1 MRSEGK
7 AFGAAAPI
15 PYQVLRAV
23 ELHGWGDQS
32 CSIKSFGARSIVYA
46 LTDEGVANR
55 PAFVGDLK
63 ASTDDFFAATIDC
76 PTRRPFLSEGCRL
89 IVDTEKPVKSRSDH
103 DSAEQISFFYEAV
116 EAQAS

>member
-1 MRSEGK
+1 MKKGTDGPNVRSEGK

-46 LTDEGVANR
+46 LTDEGVANQ

-63 ASTDDFFAATIDC
+63 ASTDDFF
-76 PTRRPFLSEGCRL
+76 RRDDRL
-89 IVDTEKPVKSRSDH
+89 PYKPAIPKRRM
-103 DSAEQISFFYEAV
+103 
-116 EAQAS
+116 